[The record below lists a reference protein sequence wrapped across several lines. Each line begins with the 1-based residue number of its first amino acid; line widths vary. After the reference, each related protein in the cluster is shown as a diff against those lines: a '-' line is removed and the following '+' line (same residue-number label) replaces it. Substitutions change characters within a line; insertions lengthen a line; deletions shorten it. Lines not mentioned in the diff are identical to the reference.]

1 MDTLSIR
8 AQNESKN
15 ITPLLKN
22 FILVQQNPYD
32 DELNP
37 NGVCNCG
44 VAENYLCENELI
56 SKLQSIQIWKG
67 NHMYYPYSTGE
78 LSLRQA
84 SCKFFQKIFQ
94 LNYQLDPERMVISSG
109 LSGIIS
115 LLGYLIGDI
124 DDVFLISS
132 PYYTAFDHDIA
143 ALANCAIFRC
153 PSLEQDSGKFLFSVE
168 IFKRGYYEAINKGLR
183 PRGIIIVNPHNPT
196 GDIYDEQTIQPIL
209 EFAAEKTLHVIF
221 DEVYALSIFENE
233 KPFQSIFNYTSIIDP
248 ERTHFI
254 WSFSKDFALSGFR
267 LGVLYGGSKELCSS
281 GAAVNF
287 IQIPSVIIQDIAAV
301 LLSDQQWVDSY
312 IKLNR
317 LRLTQ
322 QYKKV
327 KKIIED
333 MDNRIYVRPAKAG
346 FFIWADCRLLLHEV
360 TFEEE
365 IRLFQI
371 IFEHGVYLV
380 SGSFLGC
387 TQPGWFRIIF
397 SVKEKWID
405 EILKRLKSGLDAYRQ
420 STIASRA

>member
-8 AQNESKN
+8 AQEESKN
-15 ITPLLKN
+15 ITQLLKN
-22 FILVQQNPYD
+22 FILIEKNPYD

-37 NGVCNCG
+37 NGICNCG

-56 SKLQSIQIWKG
+56 SKLQSIQIWKTKYL
-67 NHMYYPYSTGE
+67 YYPYSTGE
-78 LSLRQA
+78 ISLRQA
-84 SCKFFQKIFQ
+84 LCNFFQKIFQ
-94 LNYQLDPERMVISSG
+94 LNYQLDPDRMVISSG

-168 IFKRGYYEAINKGLR
+168 TFKHGYYEAINKGLQ
-183 PRGIIIVNPHNPT
+183 PRGIIILNPNNPT

-209 EFAAEKTLHVIF
+209 EFAAEKNLHVIF
-221 DEVYALSIFENE
+221 DEVYALSVFENE
-233 KPFQSIFNYTSIIDP
+233 QPFQSMFNYTSIIDP
-248 ERTHFI
+248 QRTHFV
-254 WSFSKDFALSGFR
+254 WSLSKDFALSGLR
-267 LGVLYGGSKELCSS
+267 IGVLYAGSKELCSS

-287 IQIPSVIIQDIAAV
+287 IQVPSVIVQEIVAV
-301 LLSDQQWVDSY
+301 LLSDQEWVDSF

-327 KKIIED
+327 KKLIED
-333 MDNRIYVRPAKAG
+333 IDNRIYVRPAKAG
-346 FFIWADCRLLLHEV
+346 FFIWADFRLLLHEV

-397 SVKEKWID
+397 CVKDKWLD
-405 EILKRLKSGLDAYRQ
+405 EILKRIKLGLDAYRRLTVPF
-420 STIASRA
+420 SV

>member
-84 SCKFFQKIFQ
+84 SCKFFQKLFQ

-153 PSLEQDSGKFLFSVE
+153 PL
-168 IFKRGYYEAINKGLR
+168 N
-183 PRGIIIVNPHNPT
+183 H
-196 GDIYDEQTIQPIL
+196 
-209 EFAAEKTLHVIF
+209 H
-221 DEVYALSIFENE
+221 
-233 KPFQSIFNYTSIIDP
+233 
-248 ERTHFI
+248 
-254 WSFSKDFALSGFR
+254 
-267 LGVLYGGSKELCSS
+267 KEHL
-281 GAAVNF
+281 
-287 IQIPSVIIQDIAAV
+287 
-301 LLSDQQWVDSY
+301 
-312 IKLNR
+312 
-317 LRLTQ
+317 
-322 QYKKV
+322 
-327 KKIIED
+327 
-333 MDNRIYVRPAKAG
+333 
-346 FFIWADCRLLLHEV
+346 
-360 TFEEE
+360 
-365 IRLFQI
+365 
-371 IFEHGVYLV
+371 
-380 SGSFLGC
+380 
-387 TQPGWFRIIF
+387 
-397 SVKEKWID
+397 
-405 EILKRLKSGLDAYRQ
+405 
-420 STIASRA
+420 